1 MLLGLHVALFFKNR
15 TIWLTEATCRRSF
28 CRAVLICTLKHG
40 VASSTRWKHCETII
54 NVSGLWG
61 TSLLKVWCEWK
72 SITYGAVGRYEATN
86 MVSNSAWQLVVY
98 GHSST
103 QALTAR
109 TNSFRQLHRSEIKG
123 CGMSNEGGLSPA
135 SNLTIL
141 ASATV

>member
-1 MLLGLHVALFFKNR
+1 
-15 TIWLTEATCRRSF
+15 
-28 CRAVLICTLKHG
+28 
-40 VASSTRWKHCETII
+40 
-54 NVSGLWG
+54 
-61 TSLLKVWCEWK
+61 
-72 SITYGAVGRYEATN
+72 